1 MPEDVENLILT
12 NFNVMMN
19 MKVEEDTDLQK
30 IKKENEIRR
39 REEEVRRIKMEK
51 EERGNREC
59 EQAPRRLMKKMEI
72 PMASPRPLPKAM
84 VNNMRMMKS
93 NSIPMKKIG
102 GLMGIPRPQMMMAAN
117 HINCAPQMDS
127 IKCFTSTTRNLT
139 QADFLMQDRSRN
151 VKEAFERAEK
161 EMGMEFEK
169 PGLAKE
175 YKERHYYIKEHKN
188 SKSNAI
194 QNPIWLD
201 FVEHIIKNK
210 KSENFLSKYVLYN
223 KIDFNEFLMILSII

>member
-1 MPEDVENLILT
+1 
-12 NFNVMMN
+12 
-19 MKVEEDTDLQK
+19 
-30 IKKENEIRR
+30 
-39 REEEVRRIKMEK
+39 
-51 EERGNREC
+51 
-59 EQAPRRLMKKMEI
+59 
-72 PMASPRPLPKAM
+72 
-84 VNNMRMMKS
+84 
-93 NSIPMKKIG
+93 
-102 GLMGIPRPQMMMAAN
+102 
-117 HINCAPQMDS
+117 
-127 IKCFTSTTRNLT
+127 
-139 QADFLMQDRSRN
+139 
-151 VKEAFERAEK
+151 
-161 EMGMEFEK
+161 MGMEFEK